1 MTQSSPRSTS
11 SHPSAAETSPDWST
25 SARRR
30 APFYL
35 AVAILLAIL
44 AALATF
50 AYLDQ
55 IRQQSVPTGQA
66 LVARQAVRPGD
77 MLTSDMVEARSVPVG
92 ILPDG
97 TLTEMSQIVGRMA
110 VVPIAAGEIL
120 LPGKLSSEGGGGL
133 SGRLPNDRW
142 AMVLPAGWLLS
153 PVPEIA
159 PGDRLDLLGYQK
171 GGTQASAGLVV
182 SAVEVLAVRGE
193 KTNPDHLT
201 LAVTMDEAVAIVYAR
216 ANGLNLLPLL
226 RPGGG

>member
-1 MTQSSPRSTS
+1 MTQSSPS
-11 SHPSAAETSPDWST
+11 SKSSIPSAADTTPDWNAS
-25 SARRR
+25 SRRR

-44 AALATF
+44 AGLAVY

-66 LVARQAVRPGD
+66 LVVRQAVRPGD
-77 MLTSDMVEARSVPVG
+77 VLTLDMVEVRAVPLA

-97 TLTEMSQIVGRMA
+97 SLTDESQIVGRTA
-110 VVPIAAGEIL
+110 IVPIAAGEIL
-120 LPGKLSSEGGGGL
+120 LLGKLSAEGGGGL
-133 SGRLPNDRW
+133 SARLPDGRW
-142 AMVLPAGWLLS
+142 AMVLPVGWLLS

-171 GGTQASAGLVV
+171 GGSQSSAGLVV
-182 SAVEVLAVRGE
+182 SAVEVLVVHGE

-201 LAVTMDEAVAIVYAR
+201 LAVTLDEAVAIVYAR
-216 ANGLNLLPLL
+216 ANGLSLLALL
-226 RPGGG
+226 RPGGA